1 MSLIPAPVRAELVA
15 AYAAPDRH
23 YHGLTHIEALLR
35 LAEAHSALIGDRDAV
50 EAAIWFHDAVYDTRR
65 KDNEAKSAELAIARL
80 AGIAAPDRL
89 AHIAAMI
96 RATADHV
103 VPDFGDGIAAS
114 IINDCALF
122 LDFDLAILGSS
133 AAEFAAYE
141 AAVRREYAWV
151 SEPLW
156 ITGRRAVLE
165 HFLTRPAI
173 YATAQFRASHEAAA
187 RLNLGNALANL
198 GTSTGNAL

>member
-23 YHGLTHIEALLR
+23 YHDLAHIEALLR
-35 LAEAHSALIGDRDAV
+35 LAEASTALIADHDAV

-65 KDNEAKSAELAIARL
+65 KDNEEKSAQLATARL

-89 AHIAAMI
+89 GRIATMI
-96 RATADHV
+96 CATADHV
-103 VPDFGDGIAAS
+103 VPGYDDTAAS
-114 IINDCALF
+114 ATKDCALF
-122 LDFDLAILGSS
+122 LDFDLAILGSP

-141 AAVRREYAWV
+141 QAVRREYAWV
-151 SEPLW
+151 SDPLW
-156 ITGRRAVLE
+156 IAGRRAVLE
-165 HFLTRPAI
+165 HFLARPAI

-187 RLNLGNALANL
+187 RQNLGNALAVL
-198 GTSTGNAL
+198 SGARAD